1 MLISP
6 YASSSQ
12 RLYDKISQATST
24 PASALGAPTVA
35 SRDSATVTLLGR
47 ATSPPCTAF
56 LVEKLPEAI
65 RVGQIYGTPL

>member
-24 PASALGAPTVA
+24 PASALGTPTVA
-35 SRDSATVTLLGR
+35 SRDSATVTLSVEAR
-47 ATSPPCTAF
+47 AIQALLQNKPDEVNASSAAA
-56 LVEKLPEAI
+56 L
-65 RVGQIYGTPL
+65 